1 MAEAQSNEND
11 APKQDVAEPKSS
23 ENDDLKQD
31 IAEPKSS
38 ENGELKQDVAEPK
51 SSKNDAP
58 KQDVIE
64 VKSNEND
71 DLQRYQALL
80 SDLDDWVSSTH
91 GQLRAELPKFT
102 SVSAVLKEMDSSKVS
117 FFLIKN

>member
-1 MAEAQSNEND
+1 MAEAQQSNENEAPKQDVAEAKSNEND

-23 ENDDLKQD
+23 ETDD
-31 IAEPKSS
+31 
-38 ENGELKQDVAEPK
+38 LKQDVAEPK
-51 SSKNDAP
+51 SSENDDL

-91 GQLRAELPKFT
+91 GHLRAELPKFT

-117 FFLIKN
+117 FFLN